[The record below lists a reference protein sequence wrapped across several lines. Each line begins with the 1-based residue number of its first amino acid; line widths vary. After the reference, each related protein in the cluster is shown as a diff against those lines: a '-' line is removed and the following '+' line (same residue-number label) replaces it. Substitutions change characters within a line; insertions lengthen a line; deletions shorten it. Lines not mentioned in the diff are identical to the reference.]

1 MLNSI
6 LPLCGELA
14 KVGGHGYATTEAS
27 CTPPWLPSG
36 WGCRGRRLSRERR
49 SPDTR
54 RDSLQCHRPARMNV
68 PSQDGR
74 AILKENSAQY
84 RSGQAS
90 SEIRRL
96 PRCGNI
102 RESFAH
108 FCKTLGMVG
117 PLARERL
124 VNIFQMV
131 SERIRPGKD
140 AERSAK
146 TLRPRTARAVLTLG

>member
-54 RDSLQCHRPARMNV
+54 RGSLQGHHPARMNV
-68 PSQDGR
+68 LSRDGLT
-74 AILKENSAQY
+74 ILKENSARY
-84 RSGQAS
+84 PRGQAAF
-90 SEIRRL
+90 EIRRL
-96 PRCGNI
+96 PRCPGE
-102 RESFAH
+102 RAGRPARAH
-108 FCKTLGMVG
+108 K
-117 PLARERL
+117 
-124 VNIFQMV
+124 
-131 SERIRPGKD
+131 PGRD
-140 AERSAK
+140 CPGAEDF
-146 TLRPRTARAVLTLG
+146 PVRTAMLSAGVEWHWWHCPG